1 MMIEK
6 LREIN
11 AKLLEINP
19 TSKKQQLVKK
29 LLQNKDCFL
38 KINITDAYS
47 ILEDLKIPDENKK
60 EIYLELIKKEEE

>member
-1 MMIEK
+1 MMLEK

-11 AKLLEINP
+11 NKLLEINP
-19 TSKKQQLVKK
+19 TNKKQQLIKK

-47 ILEDLKIPDENKK
+47 ILDDLKIPDEKKK
-60 EIYLELIKKEEE
+60 EVYLELIKK

>member
-1 MMIEK
+1 MMLEK

-11 AKLLEINP
+11 NKLLEINP
-19 TSKKQQLVKK
+19 ISKKQQLIKK

-47 ILEDLKIPDENKK
+47 ILDDLKIPDEKKK
-60 EIYLELIKKEEE
+60 EVYLELIKK